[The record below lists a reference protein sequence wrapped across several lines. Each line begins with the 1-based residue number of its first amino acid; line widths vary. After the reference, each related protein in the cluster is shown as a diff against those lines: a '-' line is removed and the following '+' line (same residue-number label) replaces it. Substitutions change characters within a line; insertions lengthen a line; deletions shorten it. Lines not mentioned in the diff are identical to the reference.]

1 MSETQFIVPLH
12 GSPTN
17 RYRHRHTLEEGT
29 VTGFVVQYEA
39 EIEGEWREIVR
50 YDTAHG
56 SPHKD
61 IMHPDGTTTKE
72 GFPHYTRA
80 EVMTLGQNDIR
91 KNWQKYREQYERE
104 MRKLK

>member
-12 GSPTN
+12 GSPAN

-29 VTGFVVQYEA
+29 VTGFVIQYEA

-61 IMHPDGTTTKE
+61 IMHPEDIGNE
-72 GFPHYTRA
+72 RGISALHQGRGDDTRP
-80 EVMTLGQNDIR
+80 E
-91 KNWQKYREQYERE
+91 
-104 MRKLK
+104 